1 MTQRIFRSIAL
12 ASLLVF
18 VVTFGLHLA
27 SLYDYFS
34 DVQRSEIHQSLSLT
48 AQGVEKSGAAYL
60 DGLKLRDRRLT
71 WIASDGTVLYDSDSS
86 GKEMDNHLEREE
98 IKEALTTGQGQSS
111 RYSDTMLER
120 TFYAAQRLKDG
131 TVLRM
136 SVTHWSAMQL
146 VLGMKLPILI
156 SLGLAICLSFGLA
169 GRLADCIVKPLNE
182 MDLQKP
188 LEGASYPE
196 LKPLL
201 VRLDGQQRELKDRQ
215 LKLLMA
221 LEAQES
227 DAIRRREFTAN
238 VSHELKTPLQSISG
252 YSELLTA
259 GMVKSSDVERFSA
272 SIHHEAKRL
281 IALVSDL
288 ISLSQLDEGAHGL
301 EWEQVN
307 VGSMLKEIKEQL
319 DPAAQSAGVSV
330 VVQADDLRI
339 KTIKPLL
346 RTIAANLLDNAIKYN
361 RQGGKVWIL
370 LKDIPG
376 EVLLT
381 VSDTGIGIP
390 AEFHDRVFERFYR
403 VDKGRSREAGG
414 TGLGLSIVK
423 HAVSVLGAKL
433 DLDSQEGKGTSIT
446 IRLPKDNATKKLQS

>member
-182 MDLQKP
+182 MDLQRVHP
-188 LEGASYPE
+188 
-196 LKPLL
+196 
-201 VRLDGQQRELKDRQ
+201 
-215 LKLLMA
+215 
-221 LEAQES
+221 
-227 DAIRRREFTAN
+227 IR
-238 VSHELKTPLQSISG
+238 S
-252 YSELLTA
+252 
-259 GMVKSSDVERFSA
+259 
-272 SIHHEAKRL
+272 
-281 IALVSDL
+281 
-288 ISLSQLDEGAHGL
+288 
-301 EWEQVN
+301 
-307 VGSMLKEIKEQL
+307 
-319 DPAAQSAGVSV
+319 
-330 VVQADDLRI
+330 
-339 KTIKPLL
+339 
-346 RTIAANLLDNAIKYN
+346 
-361 RQGGKVWIL
+361 
-370 LKDIPG
+370 
-376 EVLLT
+376 
-381 VSDTGIGIP
+381 
-390 AEFHDRVFERFYR
+390 
-403 VDKGRSREAGG
+403 
-414 TGLGLSIVK
+414 
-423 HAVSVLGAKL
+423 
-433 DLDSQEGKGTSIT
+433 
-446 IRLPKDNATKKLQS
+446 

>member
-169 GRLADCIVKPLNE
+169 GRPRYQQQPQRVYALDFA
-182 MDLQKP
+182 
-188 LEGASYPE
+188 GYT
-196 LKPLL
+196 
-201 VRLDGQQRELKDRQ
+201 VRFTVDGE
-215 LKLLMA
+215 
-221 LEAQES
+221 
-227 DAIRRREFTAN
+227 T
-238 VSHELKTPLQSISG
+238 
-252 YSELLTA
+252 
-259 GMVKSSDVERFSA
+259 
-272 SIHHEAKRL
+272 
-281 IALVSDL
+281 
-288 ISLSQLDEGAHGL
+288 
-301 EWEQVN
+301 
-307 VGSMLKEIKEQL
+307 
-319 DPAAQSAGVSV
+319 
-330 VVQADDLRI
+330 
-339 KTIKPLL
+339 
-346 RTIAANLLDNAIKYN
+346 
-361 RQGGKVWIL
+361 
-370 LKDIPG
+370 
-376 EVLLT
+376 LT
-381 VSDTGIGIP
+381 VTEI
-390 AEFHDRVFERFYR
+390 E
-403 VDKGRSREAGG
+403 
-414 TGLGLSIVK
+414 
-423 HAVSVLGAKL
+423 
-433 DLDSQEGKGTSIT
+433 
-446 IRLPKDNATKKLQS
+446 

>member
-34 DVQRSEIHQSLSLT
+34 DLQRSEIHQSLSLT

-259 GMVKSSDVERFSA
+259 GMVKA
-272 SIHHEAKRL
+272 AM
-281 IALVSDL
+281 
-288 ISLSQLDEGAHGL
+288 LSVFL
-301 EWEQVN
+301 
-307 VGSMLKEIKEQL
+307 
-319 DPAAQSAGVSV
+319 PAFTMRRN
-330 VVQADDLRI
+330 D
-339 KTIKPLL
+339 
-346 RTIAANLLDNAIKYN
+346 
-361 RQGGKVWIL
+361 
-370 LKDIPG
+370 
-376 EVLLT
+376 
-381 VSDTGIGIP
+381 
-390 AEFHDRVFERFYR
+390 
-403 VDKGRSREAGG
+403 
-414 TGLGLSIVK
+414 
-423 HAVSVLGAKL
+423 
-433 DLDSQEGKGTSIT
+433 
-446 IRLPKDNATKKLQS
+446 